1 MTTTSKPV
9 NAEIAR
15 TMRDKYV
22 RDHELTHAEYYAW
35 VAKQLGE
42 VGLLRIM
49 PFEPSRIRTAHKS
62 NPHMNNLPLAKWDA
76 CDPYVRRLAAR
87 AGFPA
92 WSLSD
97 TVCVL
102 KALAVAE
109 YCRKFS
115 IGEVCFRWTHDKS
128 DTAMMGETR
137 RQALRQLQNHEP
149 LTFDGHGFYEPF
161 IYGGIGTI
169 DREDVLWGDS

>member
-1 MTTTSKPV
+1 MNTTKPV

-15 TMRDKYV
+15 EMRDKYV
-22 RDHELTHAEYYAW
+22 SKHELTHAEYYDW
-35 VAKQLGE
+35 VAEQLGK
-42 VGLLRIM
+42 VSLLRIM
-49 PFEPSRIRTAHKS
+49 PFEPSKIRAAHKADQ
-62 NPHMNNLPLAKWDA
+62 HLNNLVLQKWDN
-76 CDPYVRRLAAR
+76 CDPMVRSMAVR
-87 AGFPA
+87 AGFPS

-102 KALAVAE
+102 KAVAVAK
-109 YCRKFS
+109 YCRNFE

-128 DTAMMGETR
+128 DTGMIGDTR
-137 RQALRQLQNHEP
+137 REALRQLQNHEP

-169 DREDVLWGDS
+169 CREDINWDE